1 MKLIGIAIR
10 NLERRKARMAFLVV
24 GLLVGVATVV
34 ALLSLTTAMQADI
47 QHKMENFGAN
57 ILLTPKSNDL
67 SLSYGGIS
75 LGGVSVDSRELRQE
89 ELKNIYSIPN
99 SRNIAA
105 VAPKVLG
112 AVDANGEKALF
123 MGVDSKVEF
132 RLKRWWSLAGAP
144 ISRPDEVVAGS
155 NVAERFGLEPGDSL
169 QVNGETMT
177 VSGVIAETG
186 SQDDNLLL
194 AGLPTAQR
202 ILQKEGQV
210 SFVEVAA
217 LCADCP
223 VEDMVNQIST
233 ALPGVEVNAIQQVV
247 KTRMHALG
255 QFRTFSLAV
264 SLVVLFVGSLVVF
277 VTMMSSV
284 NERCHEIGIFRALGF
299 RKHHIVRL
307 ILTEAGIVSI
317 IAGLAGFLAG
327 TLSAKGMLPL
337 LVEDAHAVPWDFAL
351 GGSALLIALA
361 LGGLAAI
368 YPALH
373 ASKLDPADAL
383 RTL

>member
-1 MKLIGIAIR
+1 MKLIGIALR

-34 ALLSLTTAMQADI
+34 ALLSITTAMNADI
-47 QHKMENFGAN
+47 QHKMEHYGAN

-75 LGGVSVDSRELRQE
+75 LGGISVDTRELLQDD
-89 ELKNIYSIPN
+89 LPLIYTIPN
-99 SRNIAA
+99 HRNIAA

-112 AVDANGEKALF
+112 AVEANGEQVLF
-123 MGVDSKVEF
+123 MGVDDKVEF
-132 RLKRWWSLAGAP
+132 HLKRWWSVDGEPIRQSDQLVSGAIVAQRLGLA
-144 ISRPDEVVAGS
+144 
-155 NVAERFGLEPGDSL
+155 PGDTIVI
-169 QVNGETMT
+169 QGEEYTI
-177 VSGVIAETG
+177 SGVLKETG
-186 SQDDNLLL
+186 SQDDNLLI
-194 AGLPTAQR
+194 ASLPTAQR
-202 ILQKEGQV
+202 LLNKEGRV

-217 LCADCP
+217 LCGDCP
-223 VEDMVNQIST
+223 VEDMVKQIS
-233 ALPGVEVNAIQQVV
+233 AVLPEVKVNAIQQVV

-264 SLVVLFVGSLVVF
+264 SIIVLFVGSLVVF
-277 VTMMSSV
+277 VTMMGSV

-299 RKHHIVRL
+299 RKHHVVRL

-317 IAGLAGFLAG
+317 IAGLSGFVVG
-327 TLSAKGMLPL
+327 TMTAKGLLPL
-337 LVEDAHAVPWDFAL
+337 FVEASQAVPWDFML
-351 GGSALLIALA
+351 GGVSLLIAVILGALA
-361 LGGLAAI
+361 TI
-368 YPALH
+368 YPAIH